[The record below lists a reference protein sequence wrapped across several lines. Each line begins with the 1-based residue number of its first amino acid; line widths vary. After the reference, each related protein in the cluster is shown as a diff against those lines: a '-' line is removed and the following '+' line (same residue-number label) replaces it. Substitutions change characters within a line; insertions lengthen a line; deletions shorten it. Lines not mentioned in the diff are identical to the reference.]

1 MESKR
6 SKYVLIGLSVFCII
20 LIVVT
25 SFVDGF
31 LNPLRTSIGF
41 FLNPIQSGVN
51 KAGTSLYNGISNF
64 SRLKSAMDEKEVL
77 QAQIDQLIEENSR
90 LQSEQFELERLRRL
104 YDLDQEYLQYEKIGA
119 RVIAKDSG
127 DWFQVFR
134 IDKGAADGVRVD
146 ANVMAGG
153 GLVGIVTD
161 VGAHYAT
168 VRSIIDD
175 VSRVSAMAQQSGD
188 SCIVAGD
195 LTLFG
200 EGRLRI
206 TNIATDGDIKNGDR
220 IVTSNISSKF
230 LPGILIGYASDI
242 TTDSTRLT
250 KSGYLVPVAQFDSLQ
265 EVLVVTQLKAEMTQD
280 ELIKAHIS
288 QQEGTAQ
295 DGTGEST
302 AANEE
307 VESST
312 AEVPE
317 SGAEEA
323 ESRPAETSAP
333 LETEAERQ
341 ERETE
346 PSGNRETAPAR
357 RDNGEGTQPHQEQPI
372 PSQGEVQ
379 IQAFPGP
386 QGEQA
391 SPVGPS
397 GQGE

>member
-90 LQSEQFELERLRRL
+90 LQSEQFELERLRQL
-104 YDLDQEYLQYEKIGA
+104 YDLDQEYMQYEKIGA

-220 IVTSNISSKF
+220 IVTSKF

-288 QQEGTAQ
+288 QQEGEGTAQ

-323 ESRPAETSAP
+323 ESRPAETAAP

-346 PSGNRETAPAR
+346 PSVNRETAPAR
-357 RDNGEGTQPHQEQPI
+357 RENGEGTQPHQEQPI